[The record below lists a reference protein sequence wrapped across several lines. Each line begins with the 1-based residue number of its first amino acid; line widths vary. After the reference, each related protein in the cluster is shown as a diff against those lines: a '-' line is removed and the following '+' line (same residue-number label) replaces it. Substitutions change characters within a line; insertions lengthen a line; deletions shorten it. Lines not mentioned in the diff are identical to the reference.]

1 MASCREEEMKK
12 VAKALGVVFLLMVL
26 ILVGGVFYMTRGLD
40 EGVAASPEGIQLLP
54 GDGTYVG
61 AHHNGRWT
69 NELQVVITGNRI
81 EKIEILDDVTFV
93 SEEVTKE
100 LFQTVIAA
108 QDTRVDVVAGAT
120 VTCNAYLASIEDAL
134 N

>member
-1 MASCREEEMKK
+1 MI
-12 VAKALGVVFLLMVL
+12 MVL

-40 EGVAASPEGIQLLP
+40 EGAAVSPEGIQLLP
-54 GDGTYVG
+54 EDGTYTG

-120 VTCNAYLASIEDAL
+120 VTCNAYLAAIEDAL